1 MDAIFNNNDD
11 KEKKG
16 PNTKLESKISA
27 KPTVVDE
34 NEDYNFDEDDLAA
47 FL

>member
-1 MDAIFNNNDD
+1 MDAIFNKND
-11 KEKKG
+11 KENKE

-34 NEDYNFDEDDLAA
+34 NEDYDFDEDDLAA